1 MDMDNFIEKWSK
13 IACKDSVYGS
23 GTKYQAIMRL
33 LKEKSLKEKM
43 SDEPRLSHLYLKVN
57 GNSKYLSNHRLNDN
71 DVKLFLL
78 ALEEITTPVT
88 VSIELRYNNISDEG
102 AALISKFLEVCY
114 MQPKIH
120 CVNLVLLYMQSDLCP
135 IVSLDLS
142 YNDLSESGAVSL
154 SQSLQLNSTVQKLSL
169 RGNKLGTQGGI
180 QVASMLQ
187 VNQTVQS
194 VDIAETDLSSDVL
207 VAMATVLHG
216 NQYVECLDLS
226 RPLLHSRQEETIV
239 HLSEMLRINS
249 TLTTL
254 HLSKH
259 GLTDSGLEVL
269 CRGLRENSTIAN
281 LNLSW

>member
-1 MDMDNFIEKWSK
+1 
-13 IACKDSVYGS
+13 
-23 GTKYQAIMRL
+23 
-33 LKEKSLKEKM
+33 
-43 SDEPRLSHLYLKVN
+43 
-57 GNSKYLSNHRLNDN
+57 
-71 DVKLFLL
+71 
-78 ALEEITTPVT
+78 
-88 VSIELRYNNISDEG
+88 
-102 AALISKFLEVCY
+102 

-239 HLSEMLRINS
+239 HFSEMLRINS